1 MNCPP
6 TLHPVITSPVRHLR
20 RRTSRIIR
28 HAHYAAVAAVSV
40 ACAGT
45 PPVIVAAILPPA
57 EQIVRAVP
65 AVPAV
70 PVPIPEPGGM
80 LVFVAALAGILL
92 IKGAKQ

>member
-6 TLHPVITSPVRHLR
+6 PLHPVIPSPVRHLR

-70 PVPIPEPGGM
+70 PVPIPEPGG
-80 LVFVAALAGILL
+80 VGVLAVGIVWL
-92 IKGAKQ
+92 AVWRRRA